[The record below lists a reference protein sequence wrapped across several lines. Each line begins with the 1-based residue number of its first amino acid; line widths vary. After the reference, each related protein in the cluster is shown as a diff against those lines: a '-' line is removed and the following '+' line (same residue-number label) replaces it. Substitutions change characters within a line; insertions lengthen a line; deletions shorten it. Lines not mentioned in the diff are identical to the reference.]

1 MDLGDAARLLQQTVL
16 LVLLLSAPVL
26 ATALGVGLLVSILQ
40 AATQVNEQTLSF
52 VPKIVATLV
61 VFAWSFPFWMGR
73 LVEWSRTLIENLAGL
88 P

>member
-1 MDLGDAARLLQQTVL
+1 MDLGDATRILQQTVML
-16 LVLLLSAPVL
+16 TLTLAAPVL

-52 VPKIVATLV
+52 VPKIVATLL
-61 VFAWSFPFWMGR
+61 VFAWSFPFWMGS
-73 LVEWSRTLIENLAGL
+73 LVAWSKALFQSVANL

>member
-1 MDLGDAARLLQQTVL
+1 MDLGDASRILQQTVML
-16 LVLLLSAPVL
+16 TLTLSAPVL
-26 ATALGVGLLVSILQ
+26 ATALSVGLVVSILQ

-61 VFAWSFPFWMGR
+61 VFAWSFPFWMGS
-73 LVEWSRTLIENLAGL
+73 LVEWTRGMFESLASL

>member
-1 MDLGDAARLLQQTVL
+1 MDLGDAARVLQQTVTL
-16 LVLLLSAPVL
+16 TLLLSAPVL

-61 VFAWSFPFWMGR
+61 VFAWSFPFWMGH
-73 LVEWSRTLIENLAGL
+73 LVEWSRALLESVAGL